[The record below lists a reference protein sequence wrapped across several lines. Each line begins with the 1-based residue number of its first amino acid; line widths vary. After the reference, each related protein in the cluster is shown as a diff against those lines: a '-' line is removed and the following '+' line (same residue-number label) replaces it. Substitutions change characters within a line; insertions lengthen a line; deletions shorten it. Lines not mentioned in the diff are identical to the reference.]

1 MTGNSKRRLP
11 AAVVVVAVAAMAVAA
26 RHHGPLLPG
35 PGDGVWQGARPAIG
49 LGALVLLI
57 VIGTNFAKRR
67 DDGFGLLHRA
77 GTATAVLLTAAAVL
91 TPIGLLFLGR
101 RPQPPPAPLV
111 YPDPPPTST
120 TPSPTRPAHR
130 LLPPV
135 QRTGKSYSDWAVE
148 GVLVLIAVA
157 VLALLVYLL
166 FRLLARRWFP
176 RGDTL
181 LVDFDPLAA
190 ELEDLEEAV
199 AAGTEALEYEGDA
212 REAVIA
218 CYSAMEQAVGAGGGG
233 RRLTDTP
240 EEFLRRVTASK
251 LIPEAPASR
260 LTELFR
266 EARFSRHPI
275 AESQRDEA
283 REALREISEHVR
295 ARAAELAAAT
305 ARAGAEAGA
314 GARTPE
320 AARAGATG
328 RVR

>member
-1 MTGNSKRRLP
+1 M
-11 AAVVVVAVAAMAVAA
+11 
-26 RHHGPLLPG
+26 
-35 PGDGVWQGARPAIG
+35 
-49 LGALVLLI
+49 
-57 VIGTNFAKRR
+57 
-67 DDGFGLLHRA
+67 
-77 GTATAVLLTAAAVL
+77 
-91 TPIGLLFLGR
+91 
-101 RPQPPPAPLV
+101 
-111 YPDPPPTST
+111 
-120 TPSPTRPAHR
+120 
-130 LLPPV
+130 
-135 QRTGKSYSDWAVE
+135 E
-148 GVLVLIAVA
+148 GVLLLIAVA

-166 FRLLARRWFP
+166 FRLLARRLFP
-176 RGDTL
+176 RSDTL

-190 ELEDLEEAV
+190 ELEELEEAV

-218 CYSAMEQAVGAGGGG
+218 CYSAMEQAVSAGGSG
-233 RRLTDTP
+233 RRATDTP

-251 LIPEAPASR
+251 LIPERPAGR

-305 ARAGAEAGA
+305 ARAKAGA
-314 GARTPE
+314 DAGTRSPE
-320 AARAGATG
+320 AARAGASATG